1 MVINELPVGS
11 RVRFG
16 RYAIANRDPVEIDW
30 IKVSKQNH
38 FISEKALLGMKFDE
52 FETNYCFNSNY
63 SESNIRQFMNSD
75 EFTWFHPTTPNDR
88 STEYITFDSY
98 ITVDMKKYRGLLYY
112 FTDHELSLIEKQNGD
127 YLRLPTAREIDGGFP
142 YFKRYG
148 KRARPMD
155 EYGYLER
162 SNYKPGMYC
171 AYYVD
176 DGRNDG
182 YVTEFDKSGN
192 FNNIRPAHYSGVRP
206 VCRLYELSEVIETG
220 KNTYKMNLSSSEP
233 VKFFKETQSIDW
245 LLGI

>member
-1 MVINELPVGS
+1 MVINALPVGS

-16 RYAIANRDPVEIDW
+16 RYAIANRDPIEIDW
-30 IKVSKQNH
+30 IKVSKQAH
-38 FISEKALLGMKFDE
+38 FISEKALLGMKCDE
-52 FETNYCFNSNY
+52 CEMNYDYNSNY
-63 SESNIRQFMNSD
+63 SESKIRQFMNSD
-75 EFTWFHPTTPNDR
+75 EFPWFHPTTPNDR

-98 ITVDMKKYRGLLYY
+98 ITVDMRKYRGLLYY

-171 AYYVD
+171 SYYVD

-206 VCRLYELSEVIETG
+206 VCRLYELSEVVETG
-220 KNTYKMNLSSSEP
+220 KNTYKMNLSSSDP
-233 VKFFKETQSIDW
+233 VRFFKETQSIDW

>member
-52 FETNYCFNSNY
+52 FEMNYDYNSNY

-75 EFTWFHPTTPNDR
+75 EFPWFHPTTPNDR
-88 STEYITFDSY
+88 PTEYITFDSY

-112 FTDHELSLIEKQNGD
+112 FTDIELSLIEKQDGD
-127 YLRLPTAREIDGGFP
+127 YMRLPTVGEINGVFP
-142 YFKRYG
+142 YFRRYG
-148 KRARPMD
+148 RRAHPMD
-155 EYGYLER
+155 EYGCLER
-162 SNYKPGMYC
+162 TNYKPGMYC
-171 AYYVD
+171 SYYVD
-176 DGRNDG
+176 DRKNDG
-182 YVTEFDKSGN
+182 YVTEFDRSGS

-206 VCRLYELSEVIETG
+206 VCRLYELSEVIQTG